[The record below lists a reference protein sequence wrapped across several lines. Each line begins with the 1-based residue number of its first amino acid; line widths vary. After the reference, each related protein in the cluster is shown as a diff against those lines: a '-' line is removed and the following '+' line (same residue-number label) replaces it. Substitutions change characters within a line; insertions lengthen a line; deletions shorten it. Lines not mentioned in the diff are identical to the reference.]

1 MLTNVRYLFSSGI
14 PESRLYRGACNWFL
28 FVNHF
33 QQTDLKALSA
43 LSALSSDFFQSEF
56 SYVLH
61 LYIKEKK
68 MKQDSHQIQKG
79 SAKAII
85 CLLLIIISYKL
96 LLRIIS
102 R

>member
-1 MLTNVRYLFSSGI
+1 
-14 PESRLYRGACNWFL
+14 
-28 FVNHF
+28 
-33 QQTDLKALSA
+33 
-43 LSALSSDFFQSEF
+43 
-56 SYVLH
+56 
-61 LYIKEKK
+61 

-102 R
+102 REVKLQLTEILFILIFHFMLVPIISFFDRIS